1 MRCIVCLE
9 SDCFIG
15 VSKYFEL
22 MKINFF
28 FLFITLAIGCLL
40 GYLVFNIG
48 KGQENDVLYG
58 VGCMFASIVTLFPSL
73 GCKYSSNRKASNIRI
88 LSYLIFLITLVV
100 HCCFAGFGLK
110 TPSYIVVNGLI
121 LLVYI
126 SILYNLIKTNI

>member
-15 VSKYFEL
+15 MSKYFEL

-28 FLFITLAIGCLL
+28 FLFITLAI
-40 GYLVFNIG
+40 
-48 KGQENDVLYG
+48 GQENDVLYG

-73 GCKYSSNRKASNIRI
+73 GCKYSSNRKASNIKI